1 MTLTKVREILAS
13 SGTQVEVEVARDS
26 SRGDQGQGQ
35 GAGTRL
41 TKSESLRIFR
51 AVPSSSSS
59 SSQHGEARVRTS
71 DY

>member
-1 MTLTKVREILAS
+1 MSQVREILAS

-26 SRGDQGQGQ
+26 SRGDQGQGA
-35 GAGTRL
+35 GARL

>member
-1 MTLTKVREILAS
+1 MSQVREILAS

-26 SRGDQGQGQ
+26 SRGDQGQ